1 MTTEQILSLTSGE
14 ATPAYIF
21 DLGELEK
28 RISYLRRSIPS
39 EIELCYAVK
48 ANTFII
54 EKACELVD
62 YLEICSPGEYRIC
75 EKLSCPHG
83 KYVISGVNKQ
93 EDFIGELVS
102 EKDPIAVFTAES
114 KHQFFLLREAAKKQM
129 VLANTSDA
137 KNASVTDADEMGA
150 SDADDLSAS
159 GAEGAEG
166 ISGRRL
172 PVLIRLTSGTQF
184 GLDKA
189 DLFDVISEYKD
200 DPFIDIIGIQYFS
213 GTQKNS
219 LKKLKRELDYV
230 DEVIKE
236 LRDRFSFET
245 RKLEYGTGFPV
256 SYFEGESFDEDTFMK
271 EFSDL
276 LSGMAFKG
284 KITLEIGR
292 SIAASCGTYLTKVVD
307 TKFNCGERYAIVD
320 GGMHQIVYYG
330 QFMAMKHPK
339 IRRLAALEAAAGA
352 GNAGSE
358 ETAGSAAG
366 AEAAN
371 NTDIAEPCDWNICG
385 SLCTINDFLVKK
397 YPFGDLKIGDILAFE
412 DAGAYCPTEGISL
425 FLSRELPS
433 VFLLD
438 GSGAF
443 TKVRE
448 QIQTEQFNSPGP
460 VGRG

>member
-28 RISYLRRSIPS
+28 RISYLRRSLPS
-39 EIELCYAVK
+39 EVELCYAVK

-129 VLANTSDA
+129 VLANTLDA

-150 SDADDLSAS
+150 SDADADELSAD

-236 LRDRFSFET
+236 LRDQFSFET

-256 SYFEGESFDEDTFMK
+256 SYFEGENFDEDTFMK

-339 IRRLAALEAAAGA
+339 IRRLPAT
-352 GNAGSE
+352 
-358 ETAGSAAG
+358 ETAGG
-366 AEAAN
+366 AES
-371 NTDIAEPCDWNICG
+371 AEPCDWNICG

-397 YPFGDLKIGDILAFE
+397 YPFGALKIGDILAFE

-448 QIQTEQFNSPGP
+448 QIQTEQFNSPSP
-460 VGRG
+460 VGQG

>member
-1 MTTEQILSLTSGE
+1 MTDEQILSLTE
-14 ATPAYIF
+14 TKATPSYIF
-21 DLGELEK
+21 DLGELAR
-28 RISYLRRSIPS
+28 RISYLRASLPS
-39 EIELCYAVK
+39 EVELCYAVK
-48 ANTFII
+48 ANSFII
-54 EKACELVD
+54 GKACELVD

-93 EDFIGELVS
+93 EDFVEELVA
-102 EKDPIAVFTAES
+102 EADPIGVFTAES
-114 KHQFFLLREAAKKQM
+114 KHQFFMLREAAKKQM
-129 VLANTSDA
+129 VLANSSAAPGASSEAGATSDR
-137 KNASVTDADEMGA
+137 E
-150 SDADDLSAS
+150 SDD
-159 GAEGAEG
+159 G
-166 ISGRRL
+166 ITGRRL

-200 DPFIDIIGIQYFS
+200 DPFVDIIGIQYFS

-230 DEVIKE
+230 DEVIKK
-236 LRDRFSFET
+236 LRDQFSFET

-256 SYFEGESFDEDTFMK
+256 SYFEGENFDEDTFMK
-271 EFSDL
+271 EFSAL
-276 LSGMAFKG
+276 LAGMEFKG
-284 KITLEIGR
+284 TITLEIGR

-339 IRRLAALEAAAGA
+339 IRLLPTAESEGAAPM
-352 GNAGSE
+352 
-358 ETAGSAAG
+358 GSAG
-366 AEAAN
+366 GTAAQ
-371 NTDIAEPCDWNICG
+371 TDATDENEGGKLDWNICG

-433 VFLLD
+433 VFLLGKD
-438 GSGAF
+438 GTL

-448 QIQTEQFNSPGP
+448 QIVTEQFNSPIP
-460 VGRG
+460 VGQG